1 MPAIPIN
8 AQLTAAIA
16 DSRMSPQGSLVPGF
30 VVSTLMDALMADPPI
45 RGAAESPR
53 MSPSRGLP
61 LSGPVS
67 TPSTETAEAGV
78 CRLHKARLSVRG
90 PSLK

>member
-16 DSRMSPQGSLVPGF
+16 HSSTSPQGTRVRPAAL
-30 VVSTLMDALMADPPI
+30 STLVDALMADPPI
-45 RGAAESPR
+45 RGAARPPR
-53 MSPSRGLP
+53 LSPSRGLP

-67 TPSTETAEAGV
+67 TPSTETADAPV
-78 CRLHKARLSVRG
+78 CALHKARLSVRV